1 MLATLALAAATCVAA
16 PLPEPAGGWAVA
28 SPLLAAQQPHQATP
42 LSRPPPC
49 SAYAPLDG
57 EANYGIGAEEGWL
70 RLRLPPT
77 LDEPRLL
84 LRFAGLEQ
92 VCVYWP
98 RRQAAPLRDCRQRA
112 TPAGLGGSDI
122 GWLLRPPADFDPA
135 GEIQLGA
142 IAPLWLK
149 LPLEYGSAEGLA
161 RASHRRQYYWG
172 LYYGL
177 LLASAVMGLVTF
189 AAQRE
194 KMYLIFAAHVGAL
207 GVAVALWQ
215 GRFVA
220 WEFAGI
226 SSVGLA
232 PMLMGLAVAAGALF
246 HRDFMAT
253 ARTAPRASRGF
264 GPVGFELAAALR
276 GRVRSITLL
285 NTLLAVSRF
294 RKPWVMRPFEVPLLG
309 EAWLASMVKPAFRLL
324 MAWQGI
330 GDVRAVPPSEID
342 AHVALLKH
350 GDGGRA
356 FLRIM
361 RSFETTAEKEAR
373 YISTV
378 RNVPYPVQLLWGA
391 QDPALRLDVYGR
403 IAADITGAPLHTVP
417 GKHFLQEDQAPA
429 IADAVARIAS
439 QGERQAG

>member
-1 MLATLALAAATCVAA
+1 MASTREVLQQHAAAGRRFSAGGVESFALDAGSGVPVLCMHGVPVSSFVYRRLVPALAERGLRGVAFD
-16 PLPEPAGGWAVA
+16 LP
-28 SPLLAAQQPHQATP
+28 
-42 LSRPPPC
+42 
-49 SAYAPLDG
+49 
-57 EANYGIGAEEGWL
+57 
-70 RLRLPPT
+70 
-77 LDEPRLL
+77 
-84 LRFAGLEQ
+84 
-92 VCVYWP
+92 
-98 RRQAAPLRDCRQRA
+98 
-112 TPAGLGGSDI
+112 GLG
-122 GWLLRPPADFDPA
+122 LAERPADFDYSWT
-135 GEIQLGA
+135 GLG
-142 IAPLWLK
+142 
-149 LPLEYGSAEGLA
+149 
-161 RASHRRQYYWG
+161 RF
-172 LYYGL
+172 
-177 LLASAVMGLVTF
+177 AVQAVD
-189 AAQRE
+189 
-194 KMYLIFAAHVGAL
+194 AL
-207 GVAVALWQ
+207 GLDD
-215 GRFVA
+215 
-220 WEFAGI
+220 
-226 SSVGLA
+226 
-232 PMLMGLAVAAGALF
+232 F
-246 HRDFMAT
+246 HLVVHDI
-253 ARTAPRASRGF
+253 G

-361 RSFETTAEKEAR
+361 RSFETTPEKEAR

>member
-1 MLATLALAAATCVAA
+1 MTPPDLLDAIRRIIDLLGPDRPGATLPRLLVDMLQALFPCDAAAVLRLEDDTLRPLAVAGLSHDTLGRRFRLQDHPRLLTLLQRRGATRLASDCQLPDPYDGLVEGRAGQLEVHDCMGCPLYQGDRPWGLLTLDALDPHSFESVDPAMLEAFAGLAGAALAA
-16 PLPEPAGGWAVA
+16 
-28 SPLLAAQQPHQATP
+28 
-42 LSRPPPC
+42 
-49 SAYAPLDG
+49 G
-57 EANYGIGAEEGWL
+57 E
-70 RLRLPPT
+70 
-77 LDEPRLL
+77 
-84 LRFAGLEQ
+84 RFGNLQ
-92 VCVYWP
+92 
-98 RRQAAPLRDCRQRA
+98 QRA
-112 TPAGLGGSDI
+112 QREQQLVRALAERGRRGVAFDLPGLG
-122 GWLLRPPADFDPA
+122 LAERPADFDYSWT
-135 GEIQLGA
+135 GLG
-142 IAPLWLK
+142 
-149 LPLEYGSAEGLA
+149 
-161 RASHRRQYYWG
+161 RF
-172 LYYGL
+172 
-177 LLASAVMGLVTF
+177 AVQAVD
-189 AAQRE
+189 
-194 KMYLIFAAHVGAL
+194 AL
-207 GVAVALWQ
+207 GLDD
-215 GRFVA
+215 
-220 WEFAGI
+220 
-226 SSVGLA
+226 
-232 PMLMGLAVAAGALF
+232 F
-246 HRDFMAT
+246 HLVVHDI
-253 ARTAPRASRGF
+253 G